1 MSRLHP
7 TATSPLSDKMPPP
20 SASEIRFIDDLR
32 SSIDSQLQSSGL
44 ISAFMA
50 SLACASYSQPPP
62 DPQCFGETG
71 VRWITM
77 LSWLSIGA
85 FFTSFMLSA
94 VLAADITGV
103 FDDKLVGHL
112 RTVQAVH
119 SSIPLLV
126 FYGVSALA
134 AAYGVDLGER
144 NGCAFS
150 YFGLA
155 TAPCLPV
162 LVFAV
167 WWWLRRTRRKLIAPQ
182 KIHSLTT
189 WLDRIPEKYGGGGG
203 KQ

>member
-1 MSRLHP
+1 M
-7 TATSPLSDKMPPP
+7 
-20 SASEIRFIDDLR
+20 
-32 SSIDSQLQSSGL
+32 
-44 ISAFMA
+44 
-50 SLACASYSQPPP
+50 
-62 DPQCFGETG
+62 
-71 VRWITM
+71 TM

-85 FFTSFMLSA
+85 FFTSMMLSA

-103 FDDKLVGHL
+103 PDDKLVGHL

-189 WLDRIPEKYGGGGG
+189 WLDRIPEKYGGGG